1 MDITLTLALPRD
13 RLSVP
18 VVRHVLSD
26 ALTTLGLGAE
36 TVEDIELVLTEA
48 CTNVLDHSGGEE
60 EYEVS
65 ACIGKEKCVIEIVD
79 RGRGFDPASRPVAS
93 PLSEDGR
100 GISIMRALMDRLEFV
115 EQPASGTTLRMEKR
129 LTWDEGAVLSRLER
143 RESA

>member
-18 VVRHVLSD
+18 VVRHILSD
-26 ALTTLGLGAE
+26 ALMTLGLE
-36 TVEDIELVLTEA
+36 EEIVQDIELALTEA

-65 ACIGKEKCVIEIVD
+65 ACIDNQRCVIEIVD
-79 RGRGFDPASRPVAS
+79 RGRGFDPLGREAAS
-93 PLSEDGR
+93 PLSEEGR
-100 GISIMRALMDRLEFV
+100 GISIMQTLMDRLEFV
-115 EQPASGTTLRMEKR
+115 PQSASGTTVRLEKK
-129 LTWDEGAVLSRLER
+129 LVWDQEAVLSRLER